1 MIIHVVNGPNLNML
15 GKRDPSIYGEFSY
28 DQIVNKIKEWA
39 ESKDKDVVL
48 YFFQSNHEG
57 EIIDYIQSLPNV
69 DGIVINPGAFAHYSY
84 AIHDALETF
93 KGPKVEVHISNIFKR
108 EAFRSK
114 SVISHACDGVISG
127 LGWYG
132 YILGIEYVMEKK

>member
-15 GKRDPSIYGEFSY
+15 GKRDPEIYGSFSY
-28 DQIVNKIKEWA
+28 DQIIDRIKKWA
-39 ESKDKDVVL
+39 ETKDVIL
-48 YFFQSNHEG
+48 DFFQSNHEG
-57 EIIDYIQSLPNV
+57 EIIDYIQNLSET

-108 EAFRSK
+108 EEFRSK
-114 SVISHACDGVISG
+114 SVISRACDGIISG

>member
-15 GKRDPSIYGEFSY
+15 GKRDPSIYGSFSY
-28 DQIVNKIKEWA
+28 DRIIDKIKKWA
-39 ESKDKDVVL
+39 ETKEVILD
-48 YFFQSNHEG
+48 FFQSNHEG
-57 EIIDYIQSLPNV
+57 EIIDYIQNLPET
-69 DGIVINPGAFAHYSY
+69 DGIVINPGAFTHYSY

-93 KGPKVEVHISNIFKR
+93 KGPKVEIHISNIFKR
-108 EAFRSK
+108 EEFRSK
-114 SVISHACDGVISG
+114 SVISRACDGIISG

>member
-15 GKRDPSIYGEFSY
+15 GKRDPSIYGELSY
-28 DQIVNKIKEWA
+28 DQIVDKIKKWA
-39 ESKDKDVVL
+39 ESKNVVL
-48 YFFQSNHEG
+48 DFFQSNHEG
-57 EIIDYIQSLPNV
+57 EIIDYIQKLPDT
-69 DGIVINPGAFAHYSY
+69 DGIIINPGAFAHYSY

-132 YILGIEYVMEKK
+132 YILGIEYVMKK